1 MSKVA
6 RVAGTILAFG
16 TAFTPFAASAQR
28 AGDMTIG
35 VMAGVNYATVDQD
48 PEFGDIEFEH
58 RLGLLAGAF
67 LDVALNDV
75 FSIEPEVLYSQKGTE
90 VEGTG
95 SNADL
100 EGKVS
105 LDYIEVPVLLKFKV
119 PVSNSGFRPFLF
131 AGPAI
136 GFEVNCSL
144 DGEILSV
151 TGSTDCDETSVVHT
165 KSPDFGGTV
174 GGGIEFRA
182 GMQAVRLDARYT
194 HGFTDIND
202 SGDTREIKNRVFAL
216 TVGLGW
222 PFRRY

>member
-1 MSKVA
+1 MSKFA
-6 RVAGTILAFG
+6 RVVGSTLALG
-16 TAFTPFAASAQR
+16 IAVIPSAATAQR
-28 AGDMTIG
+28 AGDMTVGIL
-35 VMAGVNYATVDQD
+35 AGVNYSTVDQD
-48 PEFGDIEFEH
+48 PEFGDVEFDH

-75 FSIEPEVLYSQKGTE
+75 FSIEPEVLYSQKGSE

-95 SNADL
+95 ENAEL
-100 EGKVS
+100 EGSVK

-131 AGPAI
+131 AGPSV
-136 GFEVNCSL
+136 GFELNCSL

-151 TGSTDCDETSVVHT
+151 TGSTDCEETSVVRT
-165 KSPDFGGTV
+165 KSTDFGGTV
-174 GGGIEFRA
+174 GGGIEFLA

-194 HGFTDIND
+194 HGFTNISD
-202 SGDTREIKNRVFAL
+202 SADSRDIKNRTFAV

-222 PFRRY
+222 PFRR